1 MLALRRRSADGREI
15 MKATLMLG
23 ATLLLAACGAE
34 QASAPTAAE
43 QESAAAAAPKP
54 AIGTFGIDLAAMDTS
69 VKPGDDF
76 YRYVNGRWVAT
87 FEMPADKARYGVFDA
102 LRDKSEG
109 DVRTL
114 LEELAATAPAPG
126 SVQQKVA
133 DLYAAWMDEAAI
145 EARGIEPLEADL
157 DAIAAAQT
165 KADIVRLMGNIDY
178 AGPVGVYISPDPAD
192 TTRYVV
198 SITQSGLGM
207 PVRDYYLN
215 EGPTF
220 DAYRAAYSSYV
231 AKILGLIGDERPAES
246 AAAIVALE
254 TELAKVHWPP
264 ERRRDVQA
272 TNNPVDR
279 AGLEAMIPAMDWD
292 VLLRGIGLGDV
303 QHFIV
308 NETTAL
314 RDGAALLDTQPVDA
328 WKKYLAFHLASD
340 YASSLPK
347 AFDEANFDFYRRTLA
362 GVEVQRDRWKRGV
375 QLLDNLI
382 GEGVGELYAAR
393 FFPPDYKAKMDEL
406 VANLVAAMSQRLK
419 TLSWMDDATR
429 AEAER
434 KLATFEAR
442 VGYPSKWRDYSAY
455 TVERGKLFENVRNGQ
470 RFDWYRQV
478 ERLDKPVDREEWE
491 MNPQT
496 VNAYYNPLV
505 NQITFP
511 AAILQP
517 PFFDPYADPAV
528 NYGAIG
534 AVIGHEIGH
543 GYDDQGREFDE
554 SGKIRNWWT
563 PETNER
569 FNAATTKL
577 AEQYNAFC
585 PLEGACVNGNF
596 TMGEN
601 IGDLGG
607 LEMAYTAY
615 KLSLVGREAPV
626 IDGFTGDQR
635 FFMAHAQVWRA
646 IQREDA
652 LRNQL
657 LTDPHAPAPAR
668 GSIPERNMD
677 AWYAAFNVQE
687 GDAQYLA
694 PEDRVR
700 IW

>member
-1 MLALRRRSADGREI
+1 MRLP
-15 MKATLMLG
+15 
-23 ATLLLAACGAE
+23 LLSAACAAALLTACGNE
-34 QASAPTAAE
+34 QAATPAPE
-43 QESAAAAAPKP
+43 APK
-54 AIGTFGIDLAAMDTS
+54 AQIGAFGIETAAMDTT

-76 YRYVNGRWVAT
+76 YRYVNGTWVST
-87 FEMPADKARYGVFDA
+87 FQMPADKARYGIFDA
-102 LRDKSEG
+102 LRDKAEI

-114 LEELAATAPAPG
+114 LDTLATTPPAAG
-126 SVQQKVA
+126 SVQQKVT
-133 DLYAAWMDEAAI
+133 DLYGSWMDEAAI
-145 EARGIEPLEADL
+145 EARGIEPLKADL
-157 DAIAAAQT
+157 DAIAAARSKT
-165 KADIVRLMGNIDY
+165 DIVRLMGNIDY
-178 AGPVGVYISPDPAD
+178 AGPIGMYITPDPAD
-192 TTRYVV
+192 PTRYVV
-198 SITQSGLGM
+198 NVTQAGLGM

-215 EGPTF
+215 EGDKF
-220 DAYRAAYSSYV
+220 DAYRAAYKAYV
-231 AKILGLIGDERPAES
+231 TKVLELIGDSSPAAGAE
-246 AAAIVALE
+246 AIVALE
-254 TELAKVHWPP
+254 TALATVHWSP
-264 ERRRDVQA
+264 ERQRDVQA

-279 AGLEAMIPAMDWD
+279 AGLAAMIPAVDWD
-292 VLLRGIGLGDV
+292 VFLPVSGLGAV
-303 QHFIV
+303 QNFVV

-314 RDGAALLDTQPVDA
+314 RDGAALLDTQSVDA
-328 WKKYLAFHLASD
+328 WKKYLAFHVASD
-340 YASSLPK
+340 YAASLPK
-347 AFDEANFDFYRRTLA
+347 AFDDANFDFYRRTIA

-375 QLLDNLI
+375 QLLDRLI
-382 GEGVGELYAAR
+382 GEGVGELYVAK
-393 FFPPDYKAKMDEL
+393 FFPPDHKAKMDEL
-406 VANLVAAMSQRLK
+406 VANLVTAMGERLE
-419 TLSWMDDATR
+419 TLAWMDDATR
-429 AEAER
+429 AEAAK
-434 KLATFEAR
+434 KLATFDPR
-442 VGYPSKWRDYSAY
+442 VGYPVKWRDYSLYA
-455 TVERGKLFENVRNGQ
+455 VEAGKLFENVRNG
-470 RFDWYRQV
+470 RKFDWNREV
-478 ERLDKPVDREEWE
+478 ARLGEPVDRDEWG

-517 PFFDPYADPAV
+517 PFFDPNADAAV

-554 SGKIRNWWT
+554 TGKIRNWWT

-569 FNAATTKL
+569 FNAAIAKF
-577 AEQYNAFC
+577 AAQYNAFC

-615 KLSLVGREAPV
+615 RLSLGGQEAPV

-652 LRNQL
+652 LRNQM
-657 LTDPHAPAPAR
+657 LTDPHSPAAAR

-677 AWYAAFNVQE
+677 AWYAAFDVKE

>member
-1 MLALRRRSADGREI
+1 
-15 MKATLMLG
+15 MKAALMLC

-34 QASAPTAAE
+34 QASAPP
-43 QESAAAAAPKP
+43 AAPKP
-54 AIGTFGIDLAAMDTS
+54 SIGTFGIDLAAMDTS

-76 YRYVNGRWVAT
+76 YRYVNGSWVAT

-102 LRDKSEG
+102 LRDKAEA

-114 LEELAATAPAPG
+114 LDELAESPTAPG
-126 SVQQKVA
+126 SVRQKVA
-133 DLYAAWMDEAAI
+133 DLYRSWMDEAAI
-145 EARGIEPLEADL
+145 EARGIEPLEGDL
-157 DAIAAAQT
+157 AAIAAART
-165 KADIVRLMGNIDY
+165 KADVVALMGNVDY
-178 AGPVGVYISPDPAD
+178 AKPLGLYISPDPAD

-198 SITQSGLGM
+198 NITQSGLGM

-215 EGPTF
+215 EGPEF
-220 DAYRAAYSSYV
+220 DAYRAAYGAYV
-231 AKILGLIGDERPAES
+231 AKILELVGDEVPAES

-254 TELAKVHWPP
+254 TELARVHWPP
-264 ERRRDVQA
+264 ERRRNVQA

-279 AGLEAMIPAMDWD
+279 AGLAAMIPAMDWNVFLD
-292 VLLRGIGLGDV
+292 RAGVGDV

-314 RDGAALLDTQPVDA
+314 RDGAALLDTQPVDV

-340 YASSLPK
+340 YASSLPR
-347 AFDEANFDFYRRTLA
+347 AFDEASFDFYRRTLA

-375 QLLDNLI
+375 QLVNELI
-382 GEGVGELYAAR
+382 GEGVGEIYAAR
-393 FFPPDYKAKMDEL
+393 FFPPEYKAQMDEL
-406 VANLVAAMSQRLK
+406 VANLVAAMSERLK

-429 AEAER
+429 AEAAR
-434 KLATFEAR
+434 KLATFEPR

-455 TVERGKLFENVRNGQ
+455 AVEPGKLFENVRNGH
-470 RFDWYRQV
+470 RFDWSRQV
-478 ERLDKPVDREEWE
+478 ERLDEPVDRDEWE

-554 SGKIRNWWT
+554 AGKIRNWWT

-569 FNAATTKL
+569 FNAAIARL
-577 AEQYNAFC
+577 GEQYDAFC

-615 KLSLVGREAPV
+615 KLFLGGREAPV
-626 IDGFTGDQR
+626 VDGFTGDQR
-635 FFMAHAQVWRA
+635 FFMAHTQVWRA

-657 LTDPHAPAPAR
+657 LTDPHSPAPAR

-677 AWYAAFNVQE
+677 AWYAAFDVRE
-687 GDAQYLA
+687 GDAQYIA

>member
-1 MLALRRRSADGREI
+1 
-15 MKATLMLG
+15 MKLFLVLG
-23 ATLLLAACGAE
+23 VTTLLVACGGGE
-34 QASAPTAAE
+34 QAAAPP
-43 QESAAAAAPKP
+43 AAPKP

-76 YRYVNGRWVAT
+76 YRYVNGQWVST
-87 FEMPADKARYGVFDA
+87 FTMPADKARYGVFDA
-102 LRDKSEG
+102 LRDKSEE
-109 DVRTL
+109 DVRSL
-114 LEELAATAPAPG
+114 LDELAATPPPPG

-133 DLYAAWMDEAAI
+133 DLYRSWMDEVAI
-145 EARGIEPLEADL
+145 EARGIQPLKADFE
-157 DAIAAAQT
+157 AIAAART
-165 KADIVRLMGNIDY
+165 KNDIVALMGNIDY
-178 AGPVGVYISPDPAD
+178 AGPIGVYIAPDPAD

-198 SITQSGLGM
+198 YITQSGLGM

-215 EGPTF
+215 EGAKF
-220 DAYRAAYSSYV
+220 DEYRAAYKAYV
-231 AKILGLIGDERPAES
+231 TKILELIGDPTPGASAE
-246 AAAIVALE
+246 AIVALE
-254 TELAKVHWPP
+254 TELATVHWSP

-279 AGLEAMIPAMDWD
+279 AGLEAMIPTLDWD
-292 VLLRGIGLGDV
+292 IFLPVAGLGSV
-303 QHFIV
+303 QNFVV

-314 RDGAALLDTQPVDA
+314 RDGAALLDTQPVDV
-328 WKKYLAFHLASD
+328 WKKYLQFHLASD
-340 YASSLPK
+340 YASNLPK
-347 AFDEANFDFYRRTLA
+347 AFDDASFDFYRRTLA

-375 QLLDNLI
+375 TLLDGQI
-382 GEGVGELYAAR
+382 GEGVGEVYVQK
-393 FFPPDYKAKMDEL
+393 FFPPDYKTKMDEL
-406 VANLVAAMSQRLK
+406 VANLVTAMGQRLK

-429 AEAER
+429 AEAEK
-434 KLATFEAR
+434 KLATFEPR
-442 VGYPSKWRDYSAY
+442 VGYPIKWRDYSAY
-455 TVERGKLFENVRNGQ
+455 TVEPGKLFENVRNGR
-470 RFDWYRQV
+470 RFDWNRQV
-478 ERLDKPVDREEWE
+478 ERLDEPVDRDEWD

-554 SGKIRNWWT
+554 TGKIRNWWT
-563 PETNER
+563 PETNDR
-569 FNAATTKL
+569 FMGAIGKF

-607 LEMAYTAY
+607 LEMAYAAY
-615 KLSLVGREAPV
+615 KLSLGGREDRV

-657 LTDPHAPAPAR
+657 LTDPHAPAAAR

-677 AWYAAFNVQE
+677 AWYAAFDVQP
-687 GDAQYLA
+687 GDAQYIA

>member
-1 MLALRRRSADGREI
+1 MKYLPLAA
-15 MKATLMLG
+15 ACTVLG
-23 ATLLLAACGAE
+23 LAACSDDGAV
-34 QASAPTAAE
+34 APAATPAVATA
-43 QESAAAAAPKP
+43 KP
-54 AIGTFGIDLAAMDTS
+54 AFGTFGIDTTAMDTS

-76 YRYVNGRWVAT
+76 YRYVNGKWVAT
-87 FEMPADKARYGVFDA
+87 FQMPPDKARYGAFDA
-102 LRDKSEG
+102 LRDKSET

-114 LEELAATAPAPG
+114 LDELAAAPRPAG

-133 DLYAAWMDEAAI
+133 DLYGSWMDEAAI
-145 EARGIEPLEADL
+145 EARGIEPLKADL
-157 DAIAAAQT
+157 ETIAAART
-165 KADIVRLMGNIDY
+165 KRDIVALMGKTDY
-178 AGPVGVYISPDPAD
+178 ASPVALYISPDPAD

-198 SITQSGLGM
+198 NVTQAGLGM

-215 EGPTF
+215 EGAKF
-220 DAYRAAYSSYV
+220 DAYRSQYRVYV
-231 AKILGLIGDERPAES
+231 TKIFELIGDGNPAAS
-246 AAAIVALE
+246 AEAVVALE
-254 TELAKVHWPP
+254 TELAKVHWSP

-279 AGLEAMIPAMDWD
+279 AGLLAMIPAVDWD
-292 VLLRGIGLGDV
+292 ALLPVAGLGAV
-303 QHFIV
+303 QHFVV

-314 RDGAALLDTQPVDA
+314 HDGAALLDTQPVET
-328 WKKYLAFHLASD
+328 WKKYLAFHLAD
-340 YASSLPK
+340 TYASDLPK
-347 AFDEANFDFYRRTLA
+347 AFDDASFEFYRRTLS

-375 QLLDNLI
+375 QLLDGLI
-382 GEGVGELYAAR
+382 GEGVGELYVAKY
-393 FFPPDYKAKMDEL
+393 FPPDYKAKMDEL
-406 VANLVAAMSQRLK
+406 VANLRLAMGQRLS
-419 TLSWMDDATR
+419 TLSWMDEATR
-429 AEAER
+429 AEAQK
-434 KLATFEAR
+434 KLGTFDPR
-442 VGYPSKWRDYSAY
+442 VGYPVKWRDYSAY
-455 TVERGKLFENVRNGQ
+455 TVERGKLFENVRNG
-470 RFDWYRQV
+470 REFEWKRQV
-478 ERLDKPVDREEWE
+478 ERLDEPVDRDEWG

-517 PFFDPYADPAV
+517 PFFDPNADLAV

-534 AVIGHEIGH
+534 AVIGHEMGH
-543 GYDDQGREFDE
+543 GYDDQGREYDE

-563 PETNER
+563 PETNDK
-569 FNAATTKL
+569 FMAAISMF
-577 AEQYNAFC
+577 AAQYNAFC
-585 PLEGACVNGNF
+585 PLDGACVNGNF

-615 KLSLVGREAPV
+615 KIALKGAEAPV

-635 FFMAHAQVWRA
+635 FFMAHAQVWRG

-652 LRNQL
+652 LRSQM
-657 LTDPHAPAPAR
+657 LTDPHSPAPAR

-677 AWYAAFNVQE
+677 AWYAAFNVKE

-694 PEDRVR
+694 PENRVR

>member
-1 MLALRRRSADGREI
+1 MRLPFLSAVCAAAL
-15 MKATLMLG
+15 LC
-23 ATLLLAACGAE
+23 ACSNE
-34 QASAPTAAE
+34 Q
-43 QESAAAAAPKP
+43 AAAPASESPK
-54 AIGTFGIDLAAMDTS
+54 AALGTFGIDTTAMDTT

-76 YRYVNGRWVAT
+76 YRYVNGAWVST

-102 LRDKSEG
+102 LRDKSET

-114 LEELAATAPAPG
+114 LDALAATPRTAG

-133 DLYAAWMDEAAI
+133 DLYGSWMDEAAI
-145 EARGIEPLEADL
+145 EARGIEPLKADL
-157 DAIAAAQT
+157 DAIAAART
-165 KADIVRLMGNIDY
+165 KTDVVRLMGNSDY
-178 AGPVGVYISPDPAD
+178 AGPIGMYISPDPAD

-198 SITQSGLGM
+198 NITQSGLGM

-215 EGPTF
+215 EGDKF
-220 DAYRAAYSSYV
+220 DAYRAAYKAYV
-231 AKILGLIGDERPAES
+231 TRIFELIGDASPAAS
-246 AAAIVALE
+246 ADAVVTLE
-254 TELAKVHWPP
+254 TALATVHWSP
-264 ERRRDVQA
+264 ERQRDVQA

-279 AGLEAMIPAMDWD
+279 AGLAAMIPAVEWD
-292 VLLRGIGLGDV
+292 VMLPAASLSAV
-303 QHFIV
+303 QNFVV

-314 RDGAALLDTQPVDA
+314 RDGAALLDTEAVDA

-340 YASSLPK
+340 YASNLPK
-347 AFDEANFDFYRRTLA
+347 AFDDASFEFYRRTLA

-375 QLLDNLI
+375 QLLDGLI
-382 GEGVGELYAAR
+382 GEGVGEVYVAK
-393 FFPPDYKAKMDEL
+393 FFPADYKAKMDEL
-406 VANLVAAMSQRLK
+406 VANLVAAMSQRLE
-419 TLSWMDDATR
+419 TLAWMDEATR
-429 AEAER
+429 AEAAK
-434 KLATFEAR
+434 KLATFEPR
-442 VGYPSKWRDYSAY
+442 VGYPVKWRDYSAY
-455 TVERGKLFENVRNGQ
+455 TVEPGKLFENVRNG
-470 RFDWYRQV
+470 RKFEWHREV
-478 ERLDKPVDREEWE
+478 ARLNEPVDRDEWA

-554 SGKIRNWWT
+554 TGRIRNWWT
-563 PETNER
+563 PATNER
-569 FNAATTKL
+569 FQAAIAKF
-577 AEQYNAFC
+577 AAQYNAFC

-615 KLSLVGREAPV
+615 KLSLDGQEAPI

-635 FFMAHAQVWRA
+635 FFMAHTQVWRA

-657 LTDPHAPAPAR
+657 LTDPHSPAAAR

-677 AWYAAFNVQE
+677 AWYAAFDVQE
-687 GDAQYLA
+687 GDRQYLA

>member
-1 MLALRRRSADGREI
+1 MRLSLV
-15 MKATLMLG
+15 LG
-23 ATLLLAACGAE
+23 AAIALAGCGGE
-34 QASAPTAAE
+34 QASAP
-43 QESAAAAAPKP
+43 SPAAPQP
-54 AIGTFGIDLAAMDTS
+54 TIGTFGIDLTAMDTT

-76 YRYVNGRWVAT
+76 YRYVNGAWVST
-87 FEMPADKARYGVFDA
+87 FTMPADKARYGIFDA
-102 LRDKSEG
+102 LRDKSEV
-109 DVRTL
+109 DVRSL
-114 LEELAATAPAPG
+114 LDELAATPAAAG

-133 DLYAAWMDEAAI
+133 DLYRSWMDEAAI
-145 EARGIEPLEADL
+145 EARGIEPLRADL
-157 DAIAAAQT
+157 DAIAAART
-165 KADIVRLMGNIDY
+165 KTDIVTLMGNIDY
-178 AGPVGVYISPDPAD
+178 AGPVGLYISPDPAD
-192 TTRYVV
+192 PTRYVV
-198 SITQSGLGM
+198 NITQSGLGM

-215 EGPTF
+215 EGDRF
-220 DAYRAAYSSYV
+220 DAYRAAYRAYV
-231 AKILGLIGDERPAES
+231 AKIFELIGDENSGASAE
-246 AAAIVALE
+246 AVVALE
-254 TELAKVHWPP
+254 TELAEVHWSP
-264 ERRRDVQA
+264 ERQRDVQA

-279 AGLEAMIPAMDWD
+279 AGLVAMVPAMEWD
-292 VLLRGIGLGDV
+292 AFLPVAGLSNV
-303 QHFIV
+303 QNFVV

-314 RDGAALLDTQPVDA
+314 RDGAALLDSQPVET
-328 WKKYLAFHLASD
+328 WQKYLAFHLASD
-340 YASSLPK
+340 YASNLPK
-347 AFDEANFDFYRRTLA
+347 AFDDANFDFYRRTLA

-375 QLLDNLI
+375 QLLDGLI
-382 GEGVGELYAAR
+382 GEGVGEVYVAK
-393 FFPPDYKAKMDEL
+393 FFPPEYKAQMDEL
-406 VANLVAAMSQRLK
+406 VANLVAAMRQRLGELK
-419 TLSWMDDATR
+419 WMDDATR
-429 AEAER
+429 AEALK
-434 KLATFEAR
+434 KLATFEPR
-442 VGYPSKWRDYSAY
+442 VGYPVKWRDYSAY
-455 TVERGKLFENVRNGQ
+455 TVEPGRLLENVRNG
-470 RFDWYRQV
+470 RKFEWNREV
-478 ERLDKPVDREEWE
+478 ERLDEPVDRDEWG

-554 SGKIRNWWT
+554 TGRIRNWWT

-569 FNAATTKL
+569 FNAAIARF

-615 KLSLVGREAPV
+615 KLSLGGREAPV

-635 FFMAHAQVWRA
+635 FFMAHAQVWRS

-657 LTDPHAPAPAR
+657 LTDPHAPAAAR

-677 AWYAAFNVQE
+677 AWYAAFGVQE
-687 GDAQYLA
+687 GDAQYIA
-694 PEDRVR
+694 PENRVR

>member
-1 MLALRRRSADGREI
+1 
-15 MKATLMLG
+15 MKLTVLF
-23 ATLLLAACGAE
+23 AAC
-34 QASAPTAAE
+34 TAAFLSGCGNE
-43 QESAAAAAPKP
+43 QAAAPTPESPKP
-54 AIGTFGIDLAAMDTS
+54 TFGTFGIDLAAMDTS

-76 YRYVNGRWVAT
+76 YRYVNGKWVSSFA
-87 FEMPADKARYGVFDA
+87 MPADKARYGVFDA
-102 LRDKSEG
+102 LRDKSET

-114 LEELAATAPAPG
+114 LDELAATPPAAG

-133 DLYAAWMDEAAI
+133 DLYRSWMDEAAI
-145 EARGIEPLEADL
+145 EARGIEPLQADL
-157 DAIAAAQT
+157 DAISAART
-165 KADIVRLMGNIDY
+165 KNDIVALLGNIDY
-178 AGPVGVYISPDPAD
+178 AGPIGVYISPDPAD

-198 SITQSGLGM
+198 NITQAGLGM

-220 DAYRAAYSSYV
+220 DAYRAAYQAYV
-231 AKILGLIGDERPAES
+231 TKIFELIGEPGPAES
-246 AAAIVALE
+246 ADAVFALE
-254 TELAKVHWPP
+254 KELATVHWSP

-272 TNNPVDR
+272 TYNPVDR
-279 AGLEAMIPAMDWD
+279 AGLEAMIPSVDWD
-292 VLLRGIGLGDV
+292 IFLPVAGMGNV
-303 QHFIV
+303 QSFVV

-314 RDGAALLDTQPVDA
+314 QAGTALLDTQPVDA
-328 WKKYLAFHLASD
+328 WKKYLKFHLASD
-340 YASSLPK
+340 YASNLPK
-347 AFDEANFDFYRRTLA
+347 AFDEASFEFYRKTLA

-375 QLLDNLI
+375 TLLDDLI
-382 GEGVGELYAAR
+382 GEGVGEVYVAK

-406 VANLVAAMSQRLK
+406 VTNLVTAMGQRLK
-419 TLSWMDDATR
+419 TLAWMDDATR
-429 AEAER
+429 AEAEK
-434 KLATFEAR
+434 KLATFEPR
-442 VGYPSKWRDYSAY
+442 VGYPVKWRDYSAY
-455 TVERGKLFENVRNGQ
+455 TVEPDKLFENSRNG
-470 RFDWYRQV
+470 RKFDWNRQV
-478 ERLDKPVDREEWE
+478 ARLDETVDRDEWG

-517 PFFDPYADPAV
+517 PFFDPYADAAV

-554 SGKIRNWWT
+554 TGKIRNWWT
-563 PETNER
+563 PETNDR
-569 FNAATTKL
+569 FMGAIGKF

-607 LEMAYTAY
+607 LEMAYAAY
-615 KLSLVGREAPV
+615 KLSLGGSEDRV

-646 IQREDA
+646 IQRDDA
-652 LRNQL
+652 LRNQM
-657 LTDPHAPAPAR
+657 LTDPHSPAAAR

-677 AWYAAFNVQE
+677 AWYAAFGVMP
-687 GDAQYLA
+687 GDAQYIA
-694 PEDRVR
+694 PENRVR

>member
-1 MLALRRRSADGREI
+1 
-15 MKATLMLG
+15 
-23 ATLLLAACGAE
+23 LLAA
-34 QASAPTAAE
+34 
-43 QESAAAAAPKP
+43 SAAAFLAACSDETAVAPPAPEPPKA

-76 YRYVNGRWVAT
+76 YRYVNGKWVST
-87 FEMPADKARYGVFDA
+87 FPMPADKARYGVFDA
-102 LRDKSEG
+102 LRDKSEV

-114 LEELAATAPAPG
+114 LDELAAAPAAAG
-126 SVQQKVA
+126 TVRQKVA
-133 DLYAAWMDEAAI
+133 DLYASWMDEPAI
-145 EARGIEPLEADL
+145 EARGIEPLEGDL
-157 DAIAAAQT
+157 DAIAAART
-165 KADIVRLMGNIDY
+165 KTDIVRLMGNIDY
-178 AGPVGVYISPDPAD
+178 AGPIGMYISPDPAD
-192 TTRYVV
+192 PTRYVV
-198 SITQSGLGM
+198 NVTQSGLGM

-215 EGPTF
+215 EGATF
-220 DAYRAAYSSYV
+220 DAYRAAYKAYV
-231 AKILGLIGDERPAES
+231 TKVFELIGDASPAAS
-246 AAAIVALE
+246 ADAVVALE
-254 TELAKVHWPP
+254 TELATVHWSP

-279 AGLEAMIPAMDWD
+279 AGLTAMIPAVDWN
-292 VLLRGIGLGDV
+292 VFLPVAGLGAV
-303 QHFIV
+303 QNFVV

-314 RDGAALLDTQPVDA
+314 RDGAALLDTQSVDA
-328 WKKYLAFHLASD
+328 WKKYLAFHLANS
-340 YASSLPK
+340 YASQLPK
-347 AFDEANFDFYRRTLA
+347 AFDDANFDFYRRTLA

-375 QLLDNLI
+375 QLVDGLI
-382 GEGVGELYAAR
+382 GEGVGELYVAKY
-393 FFPPDYKAKMDEL
+393 FPPDYKAKMDEL
-406 VANLVAAMSQRLK
+406 VANLVAAMRERLQ
-419 TLSWMDDATR
+419 TLAWMDDATR
-429 AEAER
+429 AEAQK
-434 KLATFEAR
+434 KLATFDPR
-442 VGYPSKWRDYSAY
+442 VGYPVKWRDYSAY
-455 TVERGKLFENVRNGQ
+455 AIERGALFENVRNGN
-470 RFDWYRQV
+470 RFDWNRQV
-478 ERLDKPVDREEWE
+478 ARLDEPVDRDEWG

-554 SGKIRNWWT
+554 TGRIRNWWT
-563 PETNER
+563 PETNDR
-569 FNAATTKL
+569 FMATIGRF
-577 AEQYNAFC
+577 AEQYNSFC

-607 LEMAYTAY
+607 LEMAYAAY
-615 KLSLVGREAPV
+615 KLSLGGSEAPV

-646 IQREDA
+646 IQRDDA

-657 LTDPHAPAPAR
+657 LTDPHSPAAAR

-677 AWYAAFNVQE
+677 AWYAAFNVKE
-687 GDAQYLA
+687 GDAQYIA
-694 PEDRVR
+694 PEQRVR

>member
-1 MLALRRRSADGREI
+1 MRLALVF
-15 MKATLMLG
+15 G
-23 ATLLLAACGAE
+23 AALVLAGCGDQAAMPSE
-34 QASAPTAAE
+34 QAATPPASPRAAM
-43 QESAAAAAPKP
+43 
-54 AIGTFGIDLAAMDTS
+54 GTFGIDLTAMDTA

-76 YRYVNGRWVAT
+76 YRYVNGAWVST
-87 FEMPADKARYGVFDA
+87 FTMPADKARYGVFDA
-102 LRDKSEG
+102 LRDKSEV
-109 DVRTL
+109 DVRSL
-114 LEELAATAPAPG
+114 LDELAATPAAAG

-133 DLYAAWMDEAAI
+133 DLYRSWMDEAAI
-145 EARGIEPLEADL
+145 EARGIDPLKPDL
-157 DAIAAAQT
+157 DAIAAART
-165 KADIVRLMGNIDY
+165 KTDVVRLMGNIDY
-178 AGPVGVYISPDPAD
+178 AGPVGLYISPDPAD
-192 TTRYVV
+192 PTRYVV
-198 SITQSGLGM
+198 NVTQSGLGM

-215 EGPTF
+215 EGDRF
-220 DAYRAAYSSYV
+220 DAYRAAYRAYV
-231 AKILGLIGDERPAES
+231 TKIFELIGDENPGAS
-246 AAAIVALE
+246 AAAVVALE
-254 TELAKVHWPP
+254 TELATVHWSP
-264 ERRRDVQA
+264 ERQRDVQA

-279 AGLEAMIPAMDWD
+279 AGLAAMIPAMEWD
-292 VLLRGIGLGDV
+292 AFLPVGGLRNV
-303 QHFIV
+303 QNFVV

-314 RDGAALLDTQPVDA
+314 RDGAALLDTQPVEV
-328 WKKYLAFHLASD
+328 WQKYLAFHLASD
-340 YASSLPK
+340 HASNLPK
-347 AFDEANFDFYRRTLA
+347 AFDDASFDFYRRTLA

-382 GEGVGELYAAR
+382 GEGVGEVYVAK
-393 FFPPDYKAKMDEL
+393 FFPPEYKAQMDEL
-406 VANLVAAMSQRLK
+406 VANLVTAMRQRIGELQ
-419 TLSWMDDATR
+419 WMDDATR
-429 AEAER
+429 TEALK
-434 KLATFEAR
+434 KLATFEPR
-442 VGYPSKWRDYSAY
+442 VGYPVKWRDYSAY
-455 TVERGKLFENVRNGQ
+455 AVEPGRLLENVRNGR
-470 RFDWYRQV
+470 RFEWNREV
-478 ERLDKPVDREEWE
+478 ARLDEPVDRDEWG

-554 SGKIRNWWT
+554 TGRIRNWWT

-569 FNAATTKL
+569 FNAAIARF

-615 KLSLVGREAPV
+615 KLSLNGREAPV

-635 FFMAHAQVWRA
+635 FFMAHAQVWRS

-657 LTDPHAPAPAR
+657 LTDPHAPAAAR

-677 AWYAAFNVQE
+677 AWYAAFNVRE
-687 GDAQYLA
+687 GDAQYIA
-694 PEDRVR
+694 PENRVR

>member
-1 MLALRRRSADGREI
+1 V
-15 MKATLMLG
+15 
-23 ATLLLAACGAE
+23 LLCACSNE
-34 QASAPTAAE
+34 Q
-43 QESAAAAAPKP
+43 AAAPAAETPK
-54 AIGTFGIDLAAMDTS
+54 AAVGTFGIDTAAMDTT

-76 YRYVNGRWVAT
+76 YRYVNGTWLAT
-87 FEMPADKARYGVFDA
+87 FPIPADQARYGIFTA
-102 LRDKSEG
+102 LRDKSEV

-114 LEELAATAPAPG
+114 LDELAATPPAPG

-133 DLYAAWMDEAAI
+133 DLYNSWMDEAAI

-157 DAIAAAQT
+157 DAIAAAQSKT
-165 KADIVRLMGNIDY
+165 DVVRLMGNIDY
-178 AGPVGVYISPDPAD
+178 AGPIGLYISPDPAD

-198 SITQSGLGM
+198 QVTQAGLGM

-215 EGPTF
+215 EGDKF
-220 DAYRAAYSSYV
+220 DTYRAAYKAYV
-231 AKILGLIGDERPAES
+231 TKIFELIGDASPAAS
-246 AAAIVALE
+246 ADAVVTLE
-254 TELAKVHWPP
+254 TALATVHWSP
-264 ERRRDVQA
+264 ERQRDVQA

-279 AGLEAMIPAMDWD
+279 AGLAAMIPAVDWD
-292 VLLRGIGLGDV
+292 VFLPVAGLGAV
-303 QHFIV
+303 QKFVV

-328 WKKYLAFHLASD
+328 WKKYLAFHLANS
-340 YASSLPK
+340 YASNLPK
-347 AFDEANFDFYRRTLA
+347 AFDDASFDFHRRTIA

-375 QLLDNLI
+375 QLLDGLI
-382 GEGVGELYAAR
+382 GEGVGEVYVAK
-393 FFPPDYKAKMDEL
+393 FFPPDYKAQMDTL
-406 VANLVAAMSQRLK
+406 VANLVAAMRQRLA
-419 TLSWMDDATR
+419 TLAWMDDATR
-429 AEAER
+429 AEAAK
-434 KLATFEAR
+434 KLSTFEPR
-442 VGYPSKWRDYSAY
+442 VGYPVKWRDYSAY
-455 TVERGKLFENVRNGQ
+455 TVEPGQLFENVRNG
-470 RFDWYRQV
+470 RKFEWNREV
-478 ERLDKPVDREEWE
+478 ARLDEPVDREEWA

-517 PFFDPYADPAV
+517 PFFDPHADAAV

-554 SGKIRNWWT
+554 TGKIRNWWT

-569 FNAATTKL
+569 FQTAIAKFAA
-577 AEQYNAFC
+577 QYNAFC

-615 KLSLVGREAPV
+615 KLSLGGREAPV

-646 IQREDA
+646 VQRDDA

-657 LTDPHAPAPAR
+657 LTDPHSPPAAR
-668 GSIPERNMD
+668 GSLPERNMD
-677 AWYAAFNVQE
+677 AWYAAFDVKE

>member
-1 MLALRRRSADGREI
+1 MR
-15 MKATLMLG
+15 MP
-23 ATLLLAACGAE
+23 LLVAACAAASLAAC
-34 QASAPTAAE
+34 SNDSSVAP
-43 QESAAAAAPKP
+43 SAATQTPAPRP
-54 AIGTFGIDLAAMDTS
+54 ELGSFGIDTSAMDTT
-69 VKPGDDF
+69 VRPGDDF
-76 YRYVNGRWVAT
+76 YRYVNGAWTST
-87 FEMPADKARYGVFDA
+87 FEIPADKARYGVFDA
-102 LRDKSEG
+102 LRDKSES

-114 LEELAATAPAPG
+114 LDELGSTPPAPG

-133 DLYAAWMDEAAI
+133 DLYGSWMDEAAI
-145 EARGIEPLEADL
+145 EARGIEPLRADL
-157 DAIAAAQT
+157 DAIDAART
-165 KADIVRLMGNIDY
+165 KTDIVRLMGNIDY
-178 AGPVGVYISPDPAD
+178 AGPIGMYISPDPAD

-198 SITQSGLGM
+198 NITQSGLGM

-215 EGPTF
+215 EGDKF
-220 DAYRAAYSSYV
+220 DAYRAAYRAYV
-231 AKILGLIGDERPAES
+231 TKIFELLGDPSPAAS
-246 AAAIVALE
+246 ADAVVALE
-254 TELAKVHWPP
+254 TELATVHWSP
-264 ERRRDVQA
+264 ERQRDVQA

-279 AGLEAMIPAMDWD
+279 AGLATMIPAVEWD
-292 VLLRGIGLGDV
+292 VLLPVAGLGAV
-303 QHFIV
+303 QNFVV

-314 RDGAALLDTQPVDA
+314 RDGAALLDTQPVDT

-340 YASSLPK
+340 YASNLPK
-347 AFDEANFDFYRRTLA
+347 AFDDANFDFYRRTLA

-375 QLLDNLI
+375 QLLDGLI
-382 GEGVGELYAAR
+382 GEGVGEVYVAR

-406 VANLVAAMSQRLK
+406 VANLVAAMGQRLQ

-429 AEAER
+429 AEAAK
-434 KLATFEAR
+434 KLATFDPR
-442 VGYPSKWRDYSAY
+442 VGYPVKWRDYSAY
-455 TVERGKLFENVRNGQ
+455 SVERGKLFENVRNGR
-470 RFDWYRQV
+470 RFEWNREV
-478 ERLDKPVDREEWE
+478 ERLDEPVDREEWA

-554 SGKIRNWWT
+554 TGKIRNWWT

-569 FNAATTKL
+569 FNAAIAKFG
-577 AEQYNAFC
+577 AQYDAFC

-615 KLSLVGREAPV
+615 KLSLGGREAPV
-626 IDGFTGDQR
+626 LDGFTGDQR

-657 LTDPHAPAPAR
+657 LTDPHSPAAAR

-677 AWYAAFNVQE
+677 AWYAAFDVKE